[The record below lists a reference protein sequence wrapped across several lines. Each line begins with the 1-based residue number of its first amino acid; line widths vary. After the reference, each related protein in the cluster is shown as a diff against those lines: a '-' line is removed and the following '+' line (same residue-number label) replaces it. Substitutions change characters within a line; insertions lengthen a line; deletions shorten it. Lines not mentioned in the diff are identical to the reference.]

1 MRVRS
6 SALRS
11 LLLLLVVWA
20 ALVRPVDAQFRA
32 SIQGTVNDASGA
44 PVPGA
49 TVVVTNQDTGVASET
64 ITSEAGFYRVSGLA
78 PGRYSVRASLSGF
91 KEALAEDV
99 VVSAEEA
106 RGLDLTLETGSLQET
121 VTVTAGTPTLRTE
134 NAEISG
140 TFSTVEIKS
149 LPQVGRD
156 PYELARLAPG
166 VFGLGARDGAGNSV
180 GVPNQQGPGGSNSSV
195 FGTENQVPISAN
207 GQRVEANNFQL
218 DGVTA
223 MSQAWGG
230 AAVVTPNQESV
241 KEIRVISSSYSAENG
256 RNTGAQV
263 QVVSQNGTN
272 DFHGSLVFKRN
283 TPGLNSYQSDDWVG
297 PAGELPERVN
307 RRLSQTA
314 GSVGGPIFRN
324 KLFFFFSFEASNSK
338 RQLPAVTEWVETP
351 ELVSAI
357 KSQRPNSIAAQF
369 LNYPGMTPPTI
380 GRVLT
385 TVDVGSITGSQ
396 GQAIASPLGG
406 GLDGV
411 PDLQQVQLEGF
422 ENQTARQYNGRI
434 DYSVTPS
441 DLVAFSTYFVPV
453 DTNSLDPAVWGNTAR
468 PVGDFTS
475 ERRNMVGTL
484 LWTRTLGS
492 TLLNEARFNVTRW
505 YFDEIASNPE
515 QPWGLPRLW
524 VNQPVGTEN
533 PLVSYGPGIGP
544 GVFYQTTYNFR
555 DTVTKVINT
564 HALKIG
570 GDIIFEQNNDKAP
583 WAGTP
588 EYHFSS
594 LWNFANDA
602 PFDEVAFFD
611 PTNGAFTDLASY
623 ARTNYYALYVQDDW
637 KARRNLTINAG
648 LRWEYFSPLQSK
660 NDQIANLILGANGG
674 LVDATLKTGGDLYEK
689 DQNNFGPQ
697 IGAAWTPDFLGGR
710 GVVRGGFGVSY
721 NRLPGS
727 RLLESRFNP
736 PFFAGFTLTGSNVA
750 YRTASNPT
758 GFDYPNNPAAVLTFD
773 PVTGLPT
780 SGPPVNVNATAQELP
795 NPYIYRYSVDT
806 DYEIGRGWVA
816 SVGYQGSQGH
826 NLARPVPYQLFVP
839 PNPRLGTVNMLLTD
853 VDSQYNALLTRLTR
867 RYADGYMFSVEYR
880 LGESTDTCS
889 SDQNCRQTYPFD
901 QSTEE
906 GPSDFDV
913 RHSFKMFGSWD
924 LPIFRDRR
932 DLVGILLGGWQLSG
946 IVTASSGYPWTPVF
960 GGGLCQAAVAG
971 GGVCPLRPIAYTGG
985 ALDDT
990 SNETFMQQ
998 WGQFPGG
1005 PLQYFTP
1012 PPTGSFTEVPRPGVG
1027 RNSFR
1032 GPNYF
1037 SVDATLVKRFGLP
1050 DMRGLGNN
1058 VGLEFRVNAFNVFNN
1073 LNLRAFEFNTRS
1085 TQIEN
1090 SAFGQADKA
1099 LAGRVVEF
1107 QGRFSF

>member
-1 MRVRS
+1 MAIRLSWVR
-6 SALRS
+6 AFVLF
-11 LLLLLVVWA
+11 A
-20 ALVRPVDAQFRA
+20 AFTLPCAGTAEAQFRA
-32 SIQGTVNDASGA
+32 SIQGTVTDASGGA
-44 PVPGA
+44 VPGVA
-49 TVVVTNQDTGVASET
+49 VVVTNQDTGVSSET
-64 ITSEAGFYRVSGLA
+64 VTSESGFYRVSALA
-78 PGRYSVRASLSGF
+78 PGRYSVKASLSGF
-91 KEALAEDV
+91 KEAVAEGV
-99 VVSAEEA
+99 AVGAEEA
-106 RGLDLTLETGSLQET
+106 RGLDLTLETGNLQET
-121 VTVTAGTPTLRTE
+121 VTVTAAPPTLRTE
-134 NAEISG
+134 NADIAG

-149 LPQVGRD
+149 LPQSGRD
-156 PYELARLAPG
+156 PYELVRLAPG

-180 GVPNQQGPGGSNSSV
+180 GVPNQAGPGGSNSSV
-195 FGTENQVPISAN
+195 FQTENQVPVSAN

-218 DGVTA
+218 DGVTS

-256 RNTGAQV
+256 RNTGATV

-272 DFHGSLVFKRN
+272 DLHGSLVFKRN

-307 RRLSQTA
+307 RRLSQTG
-314 GSVGGPIFRN
+314 GSLGGPIWRN
-324 KLFFFFSFEASNSK
+324 KLFFFFSFETSNSK
-338 RQLPAVTEWVETP
+338 RQTLATEWVETP
-351 ELVSAI
+351 ELVNAI
-357 KSQRPNSIAAQF
+357 KGQRPNSIATQF
-369 LNYPGMTPPTI
+369 LNYPGTTPPKI
-380 GRVLT
+380 SNVLN
-385 TVDVGSITGSQ
+385 TVDVGSLSGGP
-396 GQAIASPLGG
+396 GQTVASPLGG
-406 GLDGV
+406 GLDGI
-411 PDLQQVQLEGF
+411 PDLQRVQLEGF
-422 ENQTARQYNGRI
+422 ENQSARQFNVRV
-434 DYSVTPS
+434 DYSVTPA
-441 DLVAFSTYFVPV
+441 DLVAFSAYFVPV
-453 DTNSLDPAVWGNTAR
+453 DTDSNDPAVWGNTAR

-484 LWTRTLGS
+484 LWTRTLS
-492 TLLNEARFNVTRW
+492 PTMLNEARFNVTRW
-505 YFDEIASNPE
+505 YFDEVASNPE

-544 GVFYQTTYNFR
+544 GVFYQTTYNIR
-555 DTVTKVINT
+555 DTLTKVINT

-570 GDIIFEQNNDKAP
+570 ADVIFEQNNDKAP

-611 PTNGAFTDLASY
+611 PTNGEFTDLASY

-637 KARRNLTINAG
+637 KVRPNLTVNAG
-648 LRWEYFSPLQSK
+648 LRWEYFSPLKSK
-660 NDQIANLILGANGG
+660 NDQISNLILGANGG
-674 LVDATLKTGGDLYEK
+674 LVDARLQVGGELYEK
-689 DQNNFGPQ
+689 DTNNFGPQ
-697 IGAAWTPDFLGGR
+697 IGAAWTPDVFGGR
-710 GVVRGGFGVSY
+710 AVVRGGFGVAY

-736 PFFAGFTLTGSNVA
+736 PFFAGFTLTGSNVD
-750 YRTASNPT
+750 YRTASDPN
-758 GFDYPNNPAAVLTFD
+758 GFDYPANSAAVLTFD
-773 PVTGLPT
+773 PATGLPS

-795 NPYIYRYSVDT
+795 NPYTYRYSADA

-816 SVGYQGSQGH
+816 SVGYQGSRGN
-826 NLARPVPYQLFVP
+826 NLARPVPYQLFVA
-839 PNPRLGTVNMLLTD
+839 PNPRLGSVNLLLTD
-853 VDSQYNALLTRLTR
+853 VDSKYNALLTRLTR
-867 RYADGYMFSVEYR
+867 RYADGYALSVEYR
-880 LGESTDTCS
+880 LGKSTDTCS

-901 QSTEE
+901 QATEE

-913 RHSFKMFGSWD
+913 RHTFKLFGSWD
-924 LPIFRDRR
+924 LPILRDRR
-932 DLVGILLGGWQLSG
+932 DALGLLLGGWQVSG
-946 IVTASSGYPWTPVF
+946 IVTAASGYPWTPVF

-971 GGVCPLRPIAYTGG
+971 GGVCPLRPIDYTGG
-985 ALDDT
+985 ALGDT
-990 SNETFMQQ
+990 SNDVFLQQ

-1012 PPTGSFTEVPRPGVG
+1012 PPPGSFTEVPRPGVG

-1037 SVDATLVKRFGLP
+1037 SVDATLLKRFGLP
-1050 DMRGLGNN
+1050 AIPGLGNN
-1058 VGLEFRVNAFNVFNN
+1058 VNLEVRANAYNVFNT
-1073 LNLRAFEFNTRS
+1073 LNLKPLEFNTRS

-1099 LAGRVVEF
+1099 LSGRVVEF